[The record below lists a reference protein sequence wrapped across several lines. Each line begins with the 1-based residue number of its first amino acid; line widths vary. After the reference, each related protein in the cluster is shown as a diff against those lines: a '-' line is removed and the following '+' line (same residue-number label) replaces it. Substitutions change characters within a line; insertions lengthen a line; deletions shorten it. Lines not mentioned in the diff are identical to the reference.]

1 MEKTKGK
8 TFVSTLKMLFNRWFI
23 QAFSGMAQGLFVTL
37 IAGTII
43 KTLGTNVIGNNA
55 VGNFLVLLGAIASV
69 VTGFGIGVGIAHSL
83 KVDKLVVFSAGVAG
97 FLGAYAEQILNGATM
112 QTLSAVWA
120 KGLPGNPISAYV
132 CALFATEIA
141 KFISGKTKLDI
152 LLVPLTCVACAV
164 AGLYISYPFIWLIQI
179 IGQGIKVATGFAPVI
194 MGMVIAVVMGMLLTL
209 PTSSA
214 AIWVSIVTA
223 FGQDIPDTVLL
234 AGGAAVVGCASHMV
248 GFAVMSYRENG
259 FSGLISQGIGTSMLQ
274 IPNVMKKP
282 ILFIP
287 PIISSII
294 TGPLATKV
302 FCLRCDASGGGMGT
316 SGLVGIF
323 GVINASSGVIKPWVM
338 WLGIVLLMFVI
349 PAVVCFFVSE
359 FMRKRGFIKFGD
371 LQIK

>member
-1 MEKTKGK
+1 M
-8 TFVSTLKMLFNRWFI
+8 
-23 QAFSGMAQGLFVTL
+23 
-37 IAGTII
+37 
-43 KTLGTNVIGNNA
+43 
-55 VGNFLVLLGAIASV
+55 
-69 VTGFGIGVGIAHSL
+69 GIA
-83 KVDKLVVFSAGVAG
+83 
-97 FLGAYAEQILNGATM
+97 I
-112 QTLSAVWA
+112 
-120 KGLPGNPISAYV
+120 
-132 CALFATEIA
+132 
-141 KFISGKTKLDI
+141 
-152 LLVPLTCVACAV
+152 
-164 AGLYISYPFIWLIQI
+164 
-179 IGQGIKVATGFAPVI
+179 
-194 MGMVIAVVMGMLLTL
+194 
-209 PTSSA
+209 
-214 AIWVSIVTA
+214 
-223 FGQDIPDTVLL
+223 
-234 AGGAAVVGCASHMV
+234 AGGAAVAGCAAHMI
-248 GFAVMSYRENG
+248 GFAITSYRENG

-359 FMRKRGFIKFGD
+359 FMRKRGLIKFGD